1 MLYRL
6 QVTSILGGVKVKLKL
21 GLIDNA
27 CDSLNEALR
36 KYKQGADGK
45 VVAHKYV
52 VVHLAHFAELI
63 LKGFVN
69 SINEYLVYENCFE
82 YLTKEAKN
90 RKVSIESVYDALM
103 EEGFDFDE
111 LVEKNGRKTISTS
124 KAVSFV
130 KSRNGTDKDC
140 VDFLEKVDYIK
151 DIRNDVLHFEVD
163 MSVFDVRYN
172 AGVLIRGATEFC
184 NNECIVDIRARVDW
198 DLVDVFDSFFS
209 EEGFCLNEKEV
220 EASYIIRD
228 INKGLSRK
236 DRAEGI
242 GVTSS
247 YECDVCLRY
256 TMIPDGNSWT
266 KYSCRACG
274 EKTSS
279 TLEIPCAVCGCP
291 VQMWHMTAIKTDS
304 GDEWVCE
311 NCYRV

>member
-1 MLYRL
+1 M
-6 QVTSILGGVKVKLKL
+6 KLRL

-36 KYKQGADGK
+36 KYQQGADGK

-69 SINEYLVYENCFE
+69 SINEYLVYESCFKI
-82 YLTKEAKN
+82 LMKEADA
-90 RKVSIESVYDALM
+90 RGESVEVVYDAML
-103 EEGFDFDE
+103 EEGFDFE
-111 LVEKNGRKTISTS
+111 GLAEENGRKTISTS

-130 KSRNGTDKDC
+130 KSRNSGDKDC
-140 VDFLEKVDYIK
+140 ADFLEKIDYIK

-163 MSVFDVRYN
+163 MSVFDVRRN
-172 AGVLIRGATEFC
+172 AGVLIRGATDFC
-184 NNECIVDIRARVDW
+184 DKEGLVDIRARIDW
-198 DLVDVFDSFFS
+198 DLLSIFDAFFN
-209 EEGFCLNEKEV
+209 EEEFCLDEKEV

-236 DRAEGI
+236 DCAEGI
-242 GVTSS
+242 GVASS
-247 YECDVCLRY
+247 YKCDVCLRY

-266 KYSCRACG
+266 KYSCKVCG

-291 VQMWHMTAIKTDS
+291 VQMRHMTAIKTDF

>member
-1 MLYRL
+1 
-6 QVTSILGGVKVKLKL
+6 VKLKL

-36 KYKQGADGK
+36 KYKQGADGN

-69 SINEYLVYENCFE
+69 SINEYLVYEKCFE
-82 YLTKEAKN
+82 CLMKEVN
-90 RKVSIESVYDALM
+90 SREVSIESVYDALM
-103 EEGFDFDE
+103 EEGVDFDE
-111 LVEKNGRKTISTS
+111 LAEKNGRKTIRTS

-130 KSRNGTDKDC
+130 KSRNGADKDC
-140 VDFLEKVDYIK
+140 ADFLEKIDYIK
-151 DIRNDVLHFEVD
+151 DIRNDVLHFEVN
-163 MSVFDVRYN
+163 MSVFDVRRN
-172 AGVLIRGATEFC
+172 AGVLIKSATNFC
-184 NNECIVDIRARVDW
+184 NNENLVDIRARIDR
-198 DLVDVFDSFFS
+198 DLLSIFDNFFN
-209 EEGFCLNEKEV
+209 EEEFWLDENEV
-220 EASYIIRD
+220 EANYIIRD

-236 DRAEGI
+236 DCAEGI
-242 GVTSS
+242 GVASS
-247 YECDVCLRY
+247 YECDVCSRY

-266 KYSCRACG
+266 KYSCRGCG

>member
-1 MLYRL
+1 M
-6 QVTSILGGVKVKLKL
+6 KLKL

-82 YLTKEAKN
+82 YLTKEAKS
-90 RKVSIESVYDALM
+90 RKVSIESVYDVLV

-111 LVEKNGRKTISTS
+111 LAEKNGRKTISTS

-130 KSRNGTDKDC
+130 KSRNGADKDC
-140 VDFLEKVDYIK
+140 VDFLKKVDYIK

-163 MSVFDVRYN
+163 MSVFDVRRN
-172 AGVLIRGATEFC
+172 AGVLIRGATDFC
-184 NNECIVDIRARVDW
+184 DNEGLVDIRARIDW
-198 DLVDVFDSFFS
+198 DLLSIFDAFFN
-209 EEGFCLNEKEV
+209 EEEFLLDEKEV
-220 EASYIIRD
+220 EASYVIRD

-236 DRAEGI
+236 DCAEGI
-242 GVTSS
+242 GVASS
-247 YECDVCLRY
+247 YECDICLRN
-256 TMIPDGNSWT
+256 TMVPDSSSWT
-266 KYSCRACG
+266 KYSCKVCG

-279 TLEIPCAVCGCP
+279 TLEIPCASCGCP
-291 VQMWHMTAIKTDS
+291 AQMRHMTPIKTDW
-304 GDEWVCE
+304 GDEWFCE
-311 NCYRV
+311 NCYPV